1 MASEVDICN
10 LALAHLGD
18 EATIASLKPP
28 EGSAQAEHASRFYPI
43 ARDTLLEMHTW
54 SFASK
59 RASMA
64 SYVNNIE
71 QWDYAYAVPADLM
84 TATAVIS
91 PDAGN
96 DYSTT
101 YFTNNE
107 YQNSPSIAAG
117 TYVPQPYAL
126 EVDATGNLLI
136 YTNQEKALLR
146 YQAKITD
153 TTKFPP
159 LFIEALSWHLAGML
173 AGPVIK
179 GDAGAAESKRCN
191 TMMAAYLIQAK
202 ESDARQRVSKPEHVV
217 PWVTGR

>member
-54 SFASK
+54 SFAGK
-59 RASMA
+59 RAKMA
-64 SYVNNIE
+64 SYVNTIE
-71 QWDYAYAVPADLM
+71 QWDYAYAAPADLM
-84 TATAVIS
+84 TATSVIS

-126 EVDATGNLLI
+126 EVDATGNLVI
-136 YTNQEKALLR
+136 YANQENALLR

-202 ESDARQRVSKPEHVV
+202 ESDARQRLSKPEHVV